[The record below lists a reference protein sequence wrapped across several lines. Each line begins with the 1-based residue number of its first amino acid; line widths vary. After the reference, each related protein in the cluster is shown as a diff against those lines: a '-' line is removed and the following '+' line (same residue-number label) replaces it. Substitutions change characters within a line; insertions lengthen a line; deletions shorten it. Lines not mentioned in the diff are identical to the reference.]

1 MVHMRLIIP
10 ALTGGMSLIHYVKFN
25 LLKVEND
32 KNMKLLLIEF

>member
-1 MVHMRLIIP
+1 MYHKYEKDYFQ
-10 ALTGGMSLIHYVKFN
+10 MSLIHYVKFN